1 MINRLLQLLCLIAVI
16 SSVCYCSGYGHG
28 GYGRRYNRYSPFGYG
43 NNRYGGY
50 GRINGYGSY
59 GGYNAY
65 RGLGG
70 YGRQSLGYG
79 GYGLGGYG
87 GYGIGGYGGH
97 GLGYGGHGYGGYDS
111 YGSGGYDSY
120 GYGGHDSY
128 GYGGYDDSYGNDD
141 DIDDGDDS
149 CDSSIPFTCSL
160 PKDTGIKCKDKDI
173 HGNTILS
180 KKSLIKW
187 VHENGKCKP
196 FVFTGCGGNDNRFDT
211 EADCNAVCQPKP
223 CDKKSSKS
231 KKGKKRYSPYHLKR
245 KHIDRYLAN
254 SYLLGRQR
262 LSVQLNYLNTPLEYQ
277 YLNQYHG
284 IQHPLT
290 NTPLAQ
296 PYGLSSGIPQAIG
309 YQAPNTPVYP
319 NPAPVTGSYTAAST
333 SAPPNYPAS
342 YPTATYAQGQVRQ
355 QQSYTAN
362 PVSQTY
368 PTQQFYQKQAY
379 QQVGNYQAQPVAA
392 YSQPASEG
400 NSGHAHYVQTVPN
413 DNAYGYQV
421 DHAHTQSHQAATTA
435 QGYATNYPSN
445 DHVGTGSYGAPAYTN
460 PAYAQTTGQEATYG
474 SQAYANQ
481 AFAPTTGQDVAIN
494 NVEQPYA

>member
-1 MINRLLQLLCLIAVI
+1 MKRLLQLLCLIAVI

-43 NNRYGGY
+43 INRYGGY

-59 GGYNAY
+59 GGYNGY

-79 GYGLGGYG
+79 GYGLGYGGYGQGGYG
-87 GYGIGGYGGH
+87 GYGQGGYGGY

-111 YGSGGYDSY
+111 YG
-120 GYGGHDSY
+120 YGGHDSY
-128 GYGGYDDSYGNDD
+128 GYDDSYGNDD

-149 CDSSIPFTCSL
+149 CDSSLPFTCSL
-160 PKDTGIKCKDKDI
+160 PKDTGIKCQDKDI

-187 VHENGKCKP
+187 FHDNGNAKCKP

-245 KHIDRYLAN
+245 KHIDRYLAH

-290 NTPLAQ
+290 NTQLAQ
-296 PYGLSSGIPQAIG
+296 PYGLSSGIPQAID

-319 NPAPVTGSYTAAST
+319 NPAPATGSYNAAPSY
-333 SAPPNYPAS
+333 APAS
-342 YPTATYAQGQVRQ
+342 YSPASYSQGQVRQ
-355 QQSYTAN
+355 QQSYTAS

-368 PTQQFYQKQAY
+368 PTQQLYQKQTY

-392 YSQPASEG
+392 YSQSTSEG
-400 NSGHAHYVQTVPN
+400 NAGHVQYVQAGST
-413 DNAYGYQV
+413 DNTYGYQV
-421 DHAHTQSHQAATTA
+421 DHVHTQPHQPATAA
-435 QGYATNYPSN
+435 QGYATSYPSN
-445 DHVGTGSYGAPAYTN
+445 DHVGTGSYGTPAYTN
-460 PAYAQTTGQEATYG
+460 QAYPQTTGQEAAYG
-474 SQAYANQ
+474 NQAYPNQAYAP
-481 AFAPTTGQDVAIN
+481 ATGQDASIS

>member
-1 MINRLLQLLCLIAVI
+1 MKRLLQLLCLIGVI
-16 SSVCYCSGYGHG
+16 ISVCYCSGYGHG
-28 GYGRRYNRYSPFGYG
+28 GYGRRYNRYSPLGYG
-43 NNRYGGY
+43 INRYGGY
-50 GRINGYGSY
+50 GRVNGYGSY

-87 GYGIGGYGGH
+87 GYGQGGYG
-97 GLGYGGHGYGGYDS
+97 GLGYGGHGY
-111 YGSGGYDSY
+111 GGYDSY

-128 GYGGYDDSYGNDD
+128 GYGGYDDPYGSDD

-149 CDSSIPFTCSL
+149 CDNSLPFTCSL
-160 PKDTGIKCKDKDI
+160 PKDTGVKCQDKDI

-187 VHENGKCKP
+187 FHDNVNAKCKP

-211 EADCNAVCQPKP
+211 EADCNAVCQPKS

-231 KKGKKRYSPYHLKR
+231 KKGKKRYSPYHSKR
-245 KHIDRYLAN
+245 KHIDRYLAH

-290 NTPLAQ
+290 NTQLAQ
-296 PYGLSSGIPQAIG
+296 PYGLSSGTPQANG
-309 YQAPNTPVYP
+309 YQASNTPVYP
-319 NPAPVTGSYTAAST
+319 NPATGSYNP
-333 SAPPNYPAS
+333 APSYAPTNYPAS
-342 YPTATYAQGQVRQ
+342 YPPATYAQGQVRQ
-355 QQSYTAN
+355 QQSYTAS

-368 PTQQFYQKQAY
+368 PTQQNYQKQTYPQA
-379 QQVGNYQAQPVAA
+379 GNYQAQPVTA
-392 YSQPASEG
+392 YSQSAPEG
-400 NSGHAHYVQTVPN
+400 NTGHVQYVQAGPT
-413 DNAYGYQV
+413 DNTYGYQV
-421 DHAHTQSHQAATTA
+421 DHVHTQPHQPATAA
-435 QGYATNYPSN
+435 QGYATSYPSN
-445 DHVGTGSYGAPAYTN
+445 DHVGTGSYGTQAYTSQG
-460 PAYAQTTGQEATYG
+460 YAQATGQEAAYG

-481 AFAPTTGQDVAIN
+481 AYATTAGQDAAIS

>member
-1 MINRLLQLLCLIAVI
+1 MKRLLQLLCLIGVI

-43 NNRYGGY
+43 INRYGGY
-50 GRINGYGSY
+50 GRINGYGSFS
-59 GGYNAY
+59 GYNPY

-70 YGRQSLGYG
+70 FGRQSLGYG
-79 GYGLGGYG
+79 GYGLGYG
-87 GYGIGGYGGH
+87 GYGQGGYGGH
-97 GLGYGGHGYGGYDS
+97 GLGYGGYGYGGHDS
-111 YGSGGYDSY
+111 YGYGGHDGY

-128 GYGGYDDSYGNDD
+128 GYGGYDDSYGHDD

-149 CDSSIPFTCSL
+149 CDSSLPFTCSL
-160 PKDTGIKCKDKDI
+160 PKDTGIKCQDKDI

-187 VHENGKCKP
+187 FYDNGNAKCKP

-223 CDKKSSKS
+223 CDNKSSKS

-245 KHIDRYLAN
+245 KQIDRYLAH

-290 NTPLAQ
+290 NTQLAQ
-296 PYGLSSGIPQAIG
+296 PYGLSTGTPQAIE
-309 YQAPNTPVYP
+309 YQAPSTPVYP
-319 NPAPVTGSYTAAST
+319 NPAHATGSYNAAPSY
-333 SAPPNYPAS
+333 APANYPAS
-342 YPTATYAQGQVRQ
+342 YPPATYAQGQVRQ
-355 QQSYTAN
+355 QQSYTAS

-368 PTQQFYQKQAY
+368 PTQQHYQKQAY
-379 QQVGNYQAQPVAA
+379 PQVGNYQAQPVAA
-392 YSQPASEG
+392 YSQSTQEG
-400 NSGHAHYVQTVPN
+400 NAGHVHYVQAGPT
-413 DNAYGYQV
+413 DNTYGYQV
-421 DHAHTQSHQAATTA
+421 DHVHTQAHQPATAT
-435 QGYATNYPSN
+435 QGYATSYPSN
-445 DHVGTGSYGAPAYTN
+445 DHVGTGSYATPAYTSQ
-460 PAYAQTTGQEATYG
+460 AYAQTTGQEAAYG
-474 SQAYANQ
+474 SQAYPNQ
-481 AFAPTTGQDVAIN
+481 AYAPPTGQDATIS
-494 NVEQPYA
+494 NVEQSYA

>member
-79 GYGLGGYG
+79 GYGLGGFGGYG
-87 GYGIGGYGGH
+87 GYGQGGYGGY
-97 GLGYGGHGYGGYDS
+97 GGYGQGGYGGHGYGGYDS
-111 YGSGGYDSY
+111 YG
-120 GYGGHDSY
+120 
-128 GYGGYDDSYGNDD
+128 YGGYDDSYGHDD

-149 CDSSIPFTCSL
+149 CDNSLPITCSL
-160 PKDTGIKCKDKDI
+160 PKDTGIKCQDKDI

-187 VHENGKCKP
+187 FHDDLNAKCKP
-196 FVFTGCGGNDNRFDT
+196 FVFTGCGGNNNRFDT

-223 CDKKSSKS
+223 CEKKSSKS
-231 KKGKKRYSPYHLKR
+231 KKGKKRYSPYHSKR
-245 KHIDRYLAN
+245 KHIDRYLAH

-290 NTPLAQ
+290 NTQLAQ

-309 YQAPNTPVYP
+309 YQAPSN
-319 NPAPVTGSYTAAST
+319 PVTGSYNAAPSYAPT
-333 SAPPNYPAS
+333 SYPAS
-342 YPTATYAQGQVRQ
+342 PPATYAQGQVRQ
-355 QQSYTAN
+355 VQSYTAT
-362 PVSQTY
+362 PVSQAY
-368 PTQQFYQKQAY
+368 PTQQHYQKQTY

-392 YSQPASEG
+392 YSQSASEG
-400 NSGHAHYVQTVPN
+400 SAGHVQYVQAGPT
-413 DNAYGYQV
+413 DNTYGYQV
-421 DHAHTQSHQAATTA
+421 DHVHSQPHQPVTTA
-435 QGYATNYPSN
+435 QGYATGYPSN
-445 DHVGTGSYGAPAYTN
+445 DHVGTGSYGNPAYTN
-460 PAYAQTTGQEATYG
+460 QAYAQTTGQEAAYG
-474 SQAYANQ
+474 NQAYTNQ
-481 AFAPTTGQDVAIN
+481 AYAPTTGQDAAISN
-494 NVEQPYA
+494 AEQAYA